1 MIKIGFFGTPG
12 IAAYNLQKLAERY
25 DIAFVVSGDDKP
37 AGRHLKTQC
46 CPAKYFALEKNF
58 KVLHPVRLRDE
69 PFLDEL
75 RKANADI
82 FVVVAYG
89 RIIPP
94 EVFTMPRLKTINL
107 HPSLLPK
114 LRGAAPIEWALINGE
129 RESGVTVQLI
139 NEELDA
145 GDIILQER
153 IAIPE
158 SMTAG
163 EMYDAVLPIGAR
175 LLTNAIEQLHGGSA
189 RPVQQNGAE
198 ATYCGKLDRDTA
210 RIRWDNE
217 PFQIHNLVRGLN
229 PRPGAWCV
237 FRGKQVK
244 IWKTAPFAG
253 EISTAPAPGRLLPFQ
268 KKRLIAGTGG
278 GPLEILAIQPENKKV
293 MDGLSFINGYRLSPN
308 DYLE

>member
-25 DIAFVVSGDDKP
+25 DLAFVVSGDDKP

-46 CPAKYFALEKNF
+46 CPAKNFALEKNF

-89 RIIPP
+89 RSS
-94 EVFTMPRLKTINL
+94 PRCSPCHALKRYAIVA
-107 HPSLLPK
+107 SAE
-114 LRGAAPIEWALINGE
+114 AAWRPPIEWALISSE

-153 IAIPE
+153 IAISE

-189 RPVQQNGAE
+189 RPIQQNGVE

-253 EISTAPAPGRLLPFQ
+253 EISTAPGPGCLLPFQ

-278 GPLEILAIQPENKKV
+278 GPLEILAVQPET
-293 MDGLSFINGYRLSPN
+293 RR
-308 DYLE
+308 